1 MIEVLI
7 DDKKIEVPEYL
18 TISQYQKIHRNP
30 IKYNDPTEVL
40 SLFLNLDVEEI
51 KDAPRKQVE
60 FVQKYLMENVMGNQ
74 RGDFRETF
82 FLDGIE
88 YGFEND
94 WKNMKWG
101 MWVDMEVFSQTDKI
115 YDNIHILMSILY
127 RPIIDR
133 VKGKY
138 VLEPY
143 KSSETMDRAE
153 LFQQKLGIDY
163 WFGAATFFL
172 LMSNQYIKNIKASL
186 EAKMKIYKIAR
197 PILKRLPKFLQP
209 KLLQDFISNSP
220 TS

>member
-7 DDKKIEVPEYL
+7 DDKKVKVPDFL
-18 TISQYQKIHRNP
+18 SISQYQKIQKNP

-40 SLFLNLDVEEI
+40 SLFLNIDIDEI
-51 KDAPRKQVE
+51 KDAPKEQVV
-60 FVQKYLMENVMGNQ
+60 FVQKYLMENVLNNQ
-74 RGDFRETF
+74 GGEFRETF
-82 FLDGIE
+82 FIDEVE

-127 RPIIDR
+127 RPIKER
-133 VKGKY
+133 KKGKY
-138 VLEPY
+138 ILVPY
-143 KSSETMDRAE
+143 KSSETMERAE
-153 LFQQKLGIDY
+153 IFKEKLSVDY

-172 LMSNQYIKNIKASL
+172 LISEQYIKNIKHSL
-186 EAKMKIYKIAR
+186 ETRIKIYKMVN

-209 KLLQDFISNSP
+209 KLLRDFTSN
-220 TS
+220 